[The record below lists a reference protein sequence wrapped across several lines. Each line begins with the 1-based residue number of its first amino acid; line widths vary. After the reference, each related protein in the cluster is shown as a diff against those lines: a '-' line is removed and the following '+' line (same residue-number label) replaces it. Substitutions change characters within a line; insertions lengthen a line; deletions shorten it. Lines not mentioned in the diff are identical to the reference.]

1 MPLCFIVHVH
11 LNKAAHKIVFLLQ
24 SSSAT
29 SVLTSSNTATC
40 TTTISSVDTPRQ
52 QCTVYIDTRM
62 F

>member
-29 SVLTSSNTATC
+29 SVLTSSNTAT
-40 TTTISSVDTPRQ
+40 TTISSVDTPRQ